1 MDSTFKIDEISMSSP
16 RGVFNVV
23 LTSNRR
29 NLCTRC
35 FFCIIFYCFLH
46 REFIVSYS
54 GIVQIQCDF
63 NNIDVI
69 IDIGTIG
76 TISFGNFAATQINRS
91 KDNFI
96 LFKITLTK
104 IIMPIFINK
113 NNIYLLQNN
122 TSQSF

>member
-1 MDSTFKIDEISMSSP
+1 MEIKTSTRRGSLNVDSTFKIDEISMSSP
-16 RGVFNVV
+16 RGVFDVV

-29 NLCTRC
+29 NFCTHC
-35 FFCIIFYCFLH
+35 FFCIIFCCFLH
-46 REFIVSYS
+46 REFILSYS
-54 GIVQIQCDF
+54 GIVQIRCDF

-91 KDNFI
+91 KDNF
-96 LFKITLTK
+96 
-104 IIMPIFINK
+104 
-113 NNIYLLQNN
+113 YLVQNN